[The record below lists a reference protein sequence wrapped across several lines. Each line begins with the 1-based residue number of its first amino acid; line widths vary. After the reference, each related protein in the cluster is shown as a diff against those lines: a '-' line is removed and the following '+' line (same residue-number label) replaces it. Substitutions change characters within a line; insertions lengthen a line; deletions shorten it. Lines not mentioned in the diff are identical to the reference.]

1 VINSETKA
9 LYQTGFTL
17 IELMTVVV
25 ISAILLVIA
34 VPSFE
39 NLIKRSNVD
48 SIQSKLSSAFATA
61 RTEAASRNKVVA
73 ICASNDRATCTG
85 NHWNDGWIVH
95 EVDSVAA
102 ISNDELIDVYSN
114 DADGY
119 TITLSAPATTV
130 AQNTISFSSQGFM
143 TTGSTAR
150 LLTICEPDKD
160 VAYARGLYINTSGL
174 VMKTRDGIDAD
185 NTHDDPDPLTAATNL
200 VCP

>member
-1 VINSETKA
+1 VIKSQAKT
-9 LYQTGFTL
+9 LRQTGFTL

-25 ISAILLVIA
+25 ISAILLVMA

-73 ICASNDRATCTG
+73 ICASENGTTCTG
-85 NHWNDGWIVH
+85 HHWTNGWIVH

-102 ISNDELIDVYSN
+102 IASDELIDVYSN

-119 TITLSAPATTV
+119 TITLSDPATT
-130 AQNTISFSSQGFM
+130 AAHNTISFSSQGFM

-160 VAYARGLYINTSGL
+160 VAYARGLYITTSGL
-174 VMKTRDGIDAD
+174 VMKTRDGVDAD
-185 NTHDDPDPLTAATNL
+185 KTHDDPDPLTAATNL
-200 VCP
+200 LCP